1 VEKNSNFFTFL
12 WLFGGAVKKLF
23 ISSTCRFSKR
33 SSQKIMM
40 EQQEQATVLTDF
52 LDGTADRTT
61 RPRFNRWGGEIVIDD
76 IEQKLPKDGG

>member
-40 EQQEQATVLTDF
+40 EQQEPQEQVADLTDF
-52 LDGTADRTT
+52 LTGAADRTT
-61 RPRFNRWGGEIVIDD
+61 RPRFNRWGGEIVIDGNYR
-76 IEQKLPKDGG
+76 LFL

>member
-1 VEKNSNFFTFL
+1 M
-12 WLFGGAVKKLF
+12 AVWWGSKKLF